1 MRKRKTPVRQNC
13 PFCGR
18 AVDITDKDTDSIIRE
33 NKCLQKARRYFH
45 KSCYQKFYS
54 SGDIEYG
61 RTTVSNKKN

>member
-1 MRKRKTPVRQNC
+1 MRKKKLLIKQTC

-18 AVDITDKDTDSIIRE
+18 VVLADKDADSFIRE
-33 NKCLQKARRYFH
+33 NKYLQKARQYFH

-54 SGDIEYG
+54 SGDIEYD